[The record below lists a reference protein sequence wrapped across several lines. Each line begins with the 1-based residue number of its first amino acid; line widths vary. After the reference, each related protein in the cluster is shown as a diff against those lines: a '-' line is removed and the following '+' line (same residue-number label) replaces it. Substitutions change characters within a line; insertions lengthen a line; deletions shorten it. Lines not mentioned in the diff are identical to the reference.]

1 VRKLPPSPS
10 TSSVDKSSLLPEI
23 RGVQSKPLGPTDN
36 LLHQVQQERIGDT
49 DNADPADD
57 LLSLLTDSSPAASAF
72 SGRSSAAAGIDSS
85 VAMEL
90 FKELKR
96 LVSKPLDVASAD
108 TFAFN
113 QMRRLVG
120 ELKPLKQQLPL
131 SSQSTLEQID
141 DFLSLHA
148 SKNAFLTATLPVYK
162 QAVNSKDDLVKKL
175 LPLKEQK
182 EKIAV
187 NKKQQET
194 IKVKAEEKV
203 DQLKKQL
210 TLAEAEL
217 AKANTGIDVFI
228 NLEKKRVDSI
238 NALRDEVNQ
247 TAKTLRNLQSDY
259 ELAVSTKKELEDLL
273 LVITQSSSP

>member
-1 VRKLPPSPS
+1 MKNQV
-10 TSSVDKSSLLPEI
+10 VI
-23 RGVQSKPLGPTDN
+23 PLKGFFQEVEPRQNPTHN
-36 LLHQVQQERIGDT
+36 LLHQLQKDHIGDT

-72 SGRSSAAAGIDSS
+72 SGRSSTAAGIESS
-85 VAMEL
+85 EAMEL

-96 LVSKPLDVASAD
+96 LVSKPLDVASSD

-113 QMRRLVG
+113 QMRRLV
-120 ELKPLKQQLPL
+120 KQQLPL
-131 SSQSTLEQID
+131 SSQSTLEQVNN
-141 DFLSLHA
+141 FLSLHA
-148 SKNAFLTATLPVYK
+148 SKNAFLTATLPVYE
-162 QAVNSKDDLVKKL
+162 QAVNSKEDLVKQL

-187 NKKQQET
+187 NKKQQEAV
-194 IKVKAEEKV
+194 KVKTEEKV
-203 DQLKKQL
+203 EQLKKQL
-210 TLAEAEL
+210 ALAEVELAEAD
-217 AKANTGIDVFI
+217 TGIAVFI

-247 TAKTLRNLQSDY
+247 TVKTLRNLQSDY

-273 LVITQSSSP
+273 LEITQSSSP